1 MRRDSRPDMNS
12 GHTPHRLSTAHAAP
26 AENVHTQTLLDRGQ
40 LRDLA
45 GRLDSG
51 SKARIDVPLSVS
63 TPSINWWPYPPWGQ
77 STVSLT
83 PSVTATPSTTP
94 PSVAVLSASPL
105 TSTTT
110 TSSLEAT
117 SSLSSSPA
125 PSSTVSSAT
134 ATPSVTSLPS
144 RPEVNATAHS
154 NFNPLYLI
162 PVFIAVGLLLGAL
175 CGLLGYRW
183 YMRRL
188 AHQVSDGS
196 GNWRGS
202 FISGPPYVPMRDM
215 SHSAGGTSDEASSND
230 IGSPSKYT
238 RHSARHATKAW
249 LSSVTR
255 TGSRRA
261 STRNTVPPSREST
274 IGAAASSHSRPT
286 TTSPPRARSRGSTI
300 SPTSSSDGE
309 NSHRAYTRASIRRK
323 LLERMQCLSDRS
335 PRGVIRDPSRRT
347 TQTYLSAASAYSGTH
362 AGDSLSPSA
371 VPSSAPNTEWEPG
384 SGFRIIVEDNTTPP
398 RPTIAAA
405 TDSSSASTSVSGLP
419 RRTSVWDNGEALRQ
433 AVSTHPGERWLAW
446 TRSWVSNPPPAGDS
460 EDRFT
465 AVPSRRGNTHT
476 KDAEVLL
483 RSPPQVTSSPL
494 QSTLTFSPH
503 PQPGGR
509 PPHATTVNG
518 KNNKRRLVQAPARTR
533 VTQAVPLPQPQANAV
548 RGTSSASS
556 IVPEDGGH
564 GTPAMRYAARHT
576 ALSRVEEILAHSY
589 SSRDLAPPDSPNAF
603 GAAAPS
609 PSSLEDIAWAAGIE
623 QRLAL
628 AAAVDRGRGGP

>member
-1 MRRDSRPDMNS
+1 MRGDSRPNMNS
-12 GHTPHRLSTAHAAP
+12 GHTPLRLSTAHATS

-51 SKARIDVPLSVS
+51 SKARIDVPLSIS

-83 PSVTATPSTTP
+83 PSATATPSTTP
-94 PSVAVLSASPL
+94 SSVVVLSAGPL
-105 TSTTT
+105 ASTTT
-110 TSSLEAT
+110 TSSVEAT

-125 PSSTVSSAT
+125 PSSAVSSTT

-144 RPEVNATAHS
+144 RPEVNATAHP

-162 PVFIAVGLLLGAL
+162 PVFVVVGLLLGSL

-183 YMRRL
+183 YLRRL
-188 AHQVSDGS
+188 VRHVGDSG

-215 SHSAGGTSDEASSND
+215 SHNAGGTSEEAPSND

-249 LSSVTR
+249 LSNVTG

-261 STRNTVPPSREST
+261 STRNTVPPSREDT

-286 TTSPPRARSRGSTI
+286 TTSPPRARSRGSAT
-300 SPTSSSDGE
+300 SPTSLLDGE
-309 NSHRAYTRASIRRK
+309 NSHRAYSYSASIRCN
-323 LLERMQCLSDRS
+323 LLERMQRLSDRS

-347 TQTYLSAASAYSGTH
+347 TQTYLSTASAYSGTH
-362 AGDSLSPSA
+362 AGDSLSPSV

-384 SGFRIIVEDNTTPP
+384 SGFRIIVEDNPTTP
-398 RPTIAAA
+398 RPTIATA
-405 TDSSSASTSVSGLP
+405 TDSSSASASVSGLP
-419 RRTSVWDNGEALRQ
+419 RRTSAWDNGEALRQ

-465 AVPSRRGNTHT
+465 AVPTRRGNAHT

-483 RSPPQVTSSPL
+483 RSPPQVTSGPL
-494 QSTLTFSPH
+494 QSTLTFSPQ

-533 VTQAVPLPQPQANAV
+533 AVPQPQPQANAA
-548 RGTSSASS
+548 RGTSNASS
-556 IVPEDGGH
+556 IVPEGGGY

-603 GAAAPS
+603 GAAPS

-623 QRLAL
+623 QRLAA
-628 AAAVDRGRGGP
+628 AAAVDRGRGGQ